1 MCNRV
6 GKCVKVL
13 SYTREN
19 VFVTQVSC
27 HLLLE
32 VKIHPHREE
41 SKHPINIRMANNDEN
56 SKSGNRH
63 G

>member
-1 MCNRV
+1 MRESFE
-6 GKCVKVL
+6 KIL
-13 SYTREN
+13 EN
-19 VFVTQVSC
+19 VVVTQVSSR
-27 HLLLE
+27 LLK

-41 SKHPINIRMANNDEN
+41 SKHPINIRIANNDEN